1 MLGAVLLSSVDRPAS
16 SATMAALLAPL
27 LLSLL
32 AVAPAKAALPKPASK
47 LIQEDWTEGNKN
59 LDMIKRINKIIN
71 DMRREVESHL
81 SSDADIF
88 SEHQLEDE
96 LIKQYIIHFDGDA
109 LDEWA
114 NVYAFQNDQA
124 KVWLEKLK
132 EVIDPSDTEK
142 DNIFEVI
149 VAEDNFE
156 YICKDI
162 NSGWKYVANLWVA
175 GNYLWAQAHI
185 QSGANS
191 TAEVN
196 EIQTEAEEDIVR
208 FHSLKEAAWRDHCS
222 DDCFSIGTTY
232 LADDKYAIMLE
243 NGTSERCQDRC
254 QTFEG
259 CFCIGI
265 KQS

>member
-1 MLGAVLLSSVDRPAS
+1 
-16 SATMAALLAPL
+16 MAALSAPL

-32 AVAPAKAALPKPASK
+32 SVTRAKAALPKPASK
-47 LIQEDWTEGNKN
+47 LIQEDWTEENNN
-59 LDMIKRINKIIN
+59 LNMIKRINTIIN
-71 DMRREVESHL
+71 DMRKEVESHL
-81 SSDADIF
+81 SRDADIF
-88 SEHQLEDE
+88 SEHQLEDV
-96 LIKQYIIHFDGDA
+96 LIKQYIIHFDGNA

-142 DNIFEVI
+142 ENIFEVI

-156 YICKDI
+156 YVCKDI
-162 NSGWKYVANLWVA
+162 NNGWKYIANLWVA

-185 QSGANS
+185 QSGSNS
-191 TAEVN
+191 TAETVN
-196 EIQTEAEEDIVR
+196 EIQTEAEDNIVR
-208 FHSLKEAAWRDHCS
+208 FRSLKDAAWRDHCS
-222 DDCFSIGTTY
+222 NECFSIGTTY
-232 LADDKYAIMLE
+232 LSEEKYSIMLE

-254 QTFEG
+254 QAFEG